1 MLRTQA
7 YIVAIA
13 TALFLAGCA
22 GLGSME
28 KAIETLNIK
37 VNPET
42 LIIRGDIVEVEI
54 TGNFPAKYFA
64 KKVRLEATPVLVWDG
79 GEAAFATEGFQGED
93 AAGNYTVVPFEAGK
107 SFTYTASI
115 PYDAAMEDGSRLE
128 LRLRGLKGDKA
139 VEFDPYVLCNGVIT
153 TPNLVQPDDKFAMT
167 PDRFQ
172 RTMSYSLGEDNTTEV
187 TTTEVTTT
195 EATTG
200 ANVVSINYAYNSSRV
215 TTAETRTDAWK
226 AMKELFVLAASADSV
241 SLTGV
246 TIEAYASPEGE
257 ISLNEDLATNRT
269 ESAQKA
275 LMKELKRKKIET
287 AEGFY
292 TLIAK
297 GEDWNGFKRLMKA
310 SDIADK
316 DLILRVLEMYSDKS
330 KREEEIRNIAKTYSE
345 IEDQILPSLR
355 RSEIAIDYTVEGY
368 TDEQIITYATS
379 TPALLTVE
387 ELLFSATLFDD
398 VNMKYTIYAACAD
411 TYSSD
416 LRGHNNAGVCL
427 MEMGRR
433 NQAEEAFNSARSLDP
448 NNQAVLNNLGA
459 ISRQKGKTDEAASL
473 FGKAGSG
480 PEVSYNKG
488 LVAITQ
494 GNYGAAIST
503 MSGATTANLALAKL
517 LNGDAS
523 GAKTTLENANDDSAV
538 SSYLLAI
545 CSARLGDGE
554 GVKRNITDAL
564 TKDGTLREKAKSDLE
579 FQNYSSELGL

>member
-28 KAIETLNIK
+28 KAIETLNLK

-42 LIIRGDIVEVEI
+42 LILRGDIVEVEI

-139 VEFDPYVLCNGVIT
+139 VDFDPYVLCKGVIT
-153 TPNLVQPDDKFAMT
+153 TPSLVQPDDKFAMT

-172 RTMSYSLGEDNTTEV
+172 RTMSYALVEDNTTEG
-187 TTTEVTTT
+187 TTT
-195 EATTG
+195 EATN
-200 ANVVSINYAYNSSRV
+200 AKNAVSISYAYNSSRV
-215 TTAETRTDAWK
+215 TTAETRTDGWK

-287 AEGFY
+287 PEGFY

-297 GEDWNGFKRLMKA
+297 GEDWNGFKSLMKA

-316 DLILRVLEMYSDKS
+316 DLILRVLEMYSDKT

-368 TDEQIITYATS
+368 TDEELITYASS
-379 TPALLTVE
+379 TPATLTVE

-398 VNMKYTIYAACAD
+398 VNMKYTIYAACAE

-416 LRGHNNAGVCL
+416 PRGHNNAGVCL

-459 ISRQKGKTDEAASL
+459 IARQKGKTDEAASL

-494 GNYGAAIST
+494 GNYGAAISN

-517 LNGDAS
+517 LNGDAN
-523 GAKTTLENANDDSAV
+523 GAKTTLENANDNSAV
-538 SSYLLAI
+538 SSYILAI
-545 CSARLGDGE
+545 CSARLRDGE

-564 TKDGTLREKAKSDLE
+564 TKDGTLIEKAKSDLE
-579 FQNYSSELGL
+579 FQNYRSELGL

>member
-1 MLRTQA
+1 
-7 YIVAIA
+7 
-13 TALFLAGCA
+13 
-22 GLGSME
+22 ME
-28 KAIETLNIK
+28 KALETLNIK

-93 AAGNYTVVPFEAGK
+93 AAGNYTIVPFEAGK

-128 LRLRGLKGDKA
+128 LRLRGLKGDKV

-172 RTMSYSLGEDNTTEV
+172 RTMSYTLGDD
-187 TTTEVTTT
+187 
-195 EATTG
+195 
-200 ANVVSINYAYNSSRV
+200 INYAYNSSQV
-215 TTAETRTDAWK
+215 TTAETRQDGWK
-226 AMKELFVLAASADSV
+226 AMKDLFVLAASADSV
-241 SLTGV
+241 SLTGT

-287 AEGFY
+287 ADGFY
-292 TLIAK
+292 TLMAK
-297 GEDWNGFKRLMKA
+297 GEDWNGFKSLMNA

-355 RSEIAIDYTVEGY
+355 RSEIAMNYTVEGY
-368 TDEQIITYATS
+368 TDEQLIAIATRA
-379 TPALLTVE
+379 PATLTVE

-398 VNMKYTIYAACAD
+398 VNDKYTIYAACAD
-411 TYSSD
+411 AYSSD

-459 ISRQKGKTDEAASL
+459 ITRQKGKTDEAASL

-488 LVAITQ
+488 LVAITK
-494 GNYGAAIST
+494 GNYGAAISN

>member
-115 PYDAAMEDGSRLE
+115 PYETAMEDGSRLE

-139 VEFDPYVLCNGVIT
+139 VDFDPYVLCNGVIT
-153 TPNLVQPDDKFAMT
+153 TPNLVQPDDKFVMT

-172 RTMSYSLGEDNTTEV
+172 RTMSYTLGDDI
-187 TTTEVTTT
+187 
-195 EATTG
+195 
-200 ANVVSINYAYNSSRV
+200 SYAYNSSRV
-215 TTAETRTDAWK
+215 TTAETRTDGWK

-287 AEGFY
+287 PEGFY

-297 GEDWNGFKRLMKA
+297 GEDWNGFKSLMKA

-316 DLILRVLEMYSDKS
+316 DLILRVLEMYSDKT

-355 RSEIAIDYTVEGY
+355 RSEIEIDYTVEGY
-368 TDEQIITYATS
+368 TDEELITYASS
-379 TPALLTVE
+379 TPATLTVE

-427 MEMGRR
+427 IEMGRR

-459 ISRQKGKTDEAASL
+459 IARQKGKTDEAASL

-494 GNYGAAIST
+494 GNYGAAISN

-579 FQNYSSELGL
+579 FQNYRSELGL

>member
-172 RTMSYSLGEDNTTEV
+172 RTMSYSLGDD
-187 TTTEVTTT
+187 
-195 EATTG
+195 
-200 ANVVSINYAYNSSRV
+200 INYAYNSSRV
-215 TTAETRTDAWK
+215 TTAETRQDGWK
-226 AMKELFVLAASADSV
+226 AMKDLFVLAASSDSV

-275 LMKELKRKKIET
+275 LMKELKRKKIDT
-287 AEGFY
+287 ADGFY
-292 TLIAK
+292 TLMAK
-297 GEDWNGFKRLMKA
+297 GEDWNGFKRLMNA

-316 DLILRVLEMYSDKS
+316 DLILRVLEMYSDKT

-355 RSEIAIDYTVEGY
+355 RSEIAMNYTVEGY
-368 TDEQIITYATS
+368 TDEQLVAIATNA
-379 TPALLTVE
+379 PATLTVE

-398 VNMKYTIYAACAD
+398 VNDKYTIYAACAA
-411 TYSSD
+411 TYNSD

-433 NQAEEAFNSARSLDP
+433 NQAEEAFNSARSLEP
-448 NNQAVLNNLGA
+448 NNKAVLNNLGA
-459 ISRQKGKTDEAASL
+459 ITRQKGKTDEAASL

-494 GNYGAAIST
+494 GNYGAAISN

-579 FQNYSSELGL
+579 FQNYRSELGL

>member
-172 RTMSYSLGEDNTTEV
+172 RTMSYSLGDD
-187 TTTEVTTT
+187 
-195 EATTG
+195 
-200 ANVVSINYAYNSSRV
+200 INYAYNSSRV
-215 TTAETRTDAWK
+215 TTAETRQDGWK
-226 AMKELFVLAASADSV
+226 AMKDLFVLAASTDSV

-275 LMKELKRKKIET
+275 LMKELKRKKIDT
-287 AEGFY
+287 ADGFY
-292 TLIAK
+292 TLMAK
-297 GEDWNGFKRLMKA
+297 GEDWNGFKRLMNA

-316 DLILRVLEMYSDKS
+316 DLILRVLEMYSDKT

-355 RSEIAIDYTVEGY
+355 RSEIAMNYTVEGY
-368 TDEQIITYATS
+368 TDEQLVAIATNA
-379 TPALLTVE
+379 PATLTVE

-398 VNMKYTIYAACAD
+398 VNDKYTIYAACAA
-411 TYSSD
+411 TYNSD

-433 NQAEEAFNSARSLDP
+433 NQAEEAFNSARSLEP
-448 NNQAVLNNLGA
+448 NNKAVLNNLGA
-459 ISRQKGKTDEAASL
+459 ITRQKGKTDEAASL

-494 GNYGAAIST
+494 GNYGAAISN

-579 FQNYSSELGL
+579 FQNYRSELGL

>member
-172 RTMSYSLGEDNTTEV
+172 RTMSYSLGDD
-187 TTTEVTTT
+187 
-195 EATTG
+195 
-200 ANVVSINYAYNSSRV
+200 INYAYNSSRV
-215 TTAETRTDAWK
+215 TTAETRQDGWK
-226 AMKELFVLAASADSV
+226 AMKDLFVLAASSDSV

-275 LMKELKRKKIET
+275 LMKELKRKKIDT
-287 AEGFY
+287 ADGFY
-292 TLIAK
+292 TLMAK
-297 GEDWNGFKRLMKA
+297 GEDWNGFKRLMNA

-316 DLILRVLEMYSDKS
+316 DLILRVLEMYSDKT

-355 RSEIAIDYTVEGY
+355 RSEIAMNYTVEGY
-368 TDEQIITYATS
+368 TDEQLVAIATNA
-379 TPALLTVE
+379 PATLTVE

-398 VNMKYTIYAACAD
+398 VNDKYTIYAACAA

-433 NQAEEAFNSARSLDP
+433 NQAEEAFNSARSLEP
-448 NNQAVLNNLGA
+448 NNKAVLNNLGA
-459 ISRQKGKTDEAASL
+459 ITRQKGKTDEAASL

-494 GNYGAAIST
+494 GNYGAAISN

-579 FQNYSSELGL
+579 FQNYRSELGL

>member
-128 LRLRGLKGDKA
+128 LRLRGLKGDK
-139 VEFDPYVLCNGVIT
+139 VIDFDPYVICNGVIT

-172 RTMSYSLGEDNTTEV
+172 RTMSYKLGDD
-187 TTTEVTTT
+187 
-195 EATTG
+195 
-200 ANVVSINYAYNSSRV
+200 INYAYNSSRV
-215 TTAETRTDAWK
+215 TTTETRQDGWK
-226 AMKELFVLAASADSV
+226 AMKDLFVLAASADSV
-241 SLTGV
+241 SLTGT

-257 ISLNEDLATNRT
+257 ITLNEDLATNRA
-269 ESAQKA
+269 ESAQNA

-287 AEGFY
+287 SEGFY
-292 TLIAK
+292 TLMAK
-297 GEDWNGFKRLMKA
+297 GEDWNGFKRLMTE

-355 RSEIAIDYTVEGY
+355 RSVVAMNYTVEGY
-368 TDEQIITYATS
+368 TDEQLIAIATNA
-379 TPALLTVE
+379 PAKLTVE

-398 VNMKYTIYAACAD
+398 VNDKYTIYAACAA

-433 NQAEEAFNSARSLDP
+433 NQAEEAFNTARSLDP
-448 NNQAVLNNLGA
+448 NNNAVLNNLGA
-459 ISRQKGKTDEAASL
+459 IARQKGKTDEAASL

-494 GNYGAAIST
+494 GNYGAAISN

-579 FQNYSSELGL
+579 FQNYRSELGL

>member
-28 KAIETLNIK
+28 KAIETLNLK

-42 LIIRGDIVEVEI
+42 LILRGDIVEVEI

-139 VEFDPYVLCNGVIT
+139 VDFDPYVLSKGVIT
-153 TPNLVQPDDKFAMT
+153 TPSLVQPDDKFAMT

-172 RTMSYSLGEDNTTEV
+172 RTMSYALVEDNTTEG
-187 TTTEVTTT
+187 TTT
-195 EATTG
+195 EATN
-200 ANVVSINYAYNSSRV
+200 AKNAVSINYAYNSSRV
-215 TTAETRTDAWK
+215 TTAETRTDGWK

-257 ISLNEDLATNRT
+257 ISLNEDLATNRA

-287 AEGFY
+287 PEGFY

-297 GEDWNGFKRLMKA
+297 GEDWNGFKSLMKA

-316 DLILRVLEMYSDKS
+316 DLILRVLEMYSDKT

-368 TDEQIITYATS
+368 TDEELITYASS
-379 TPALLTVE
+379 TPATLTVE

-398 VNMKYTIYAACAD
+398 VNMKYTIYAACAE

-416 LRGHNNAGVCL
+416 PRGHNNAGVCL

-459 ISRQKGKTDEAASL
+459 IARQKGKTDEAASL

-494 GNYGAAIST
+494 GNYGAAISN

-517 LNGDAS
+517 LNGDAN

-538 SSYLLAI
+538 SSYILAI
-545 CSARLGDGE
+545 CSARLRDGE

-579 FQNYSSELGL
+579 FQNYRSELGL

>member
-1 MLRTQA
+1 
-7 YIVAIA
+7 
-13 TALFLAGCA
+13 
-22 GLGSME
+22 ME

-172 RTMSYSLGEDNTTEV
+172 RTMSYSLGDD
-187 TTTEVTTT
+187 
-195 EATTG
+195 
-200 ANVVSINYAYNSSRV
+200 INYAYNSSRV
-215 TTAETRTDAWK
+215 TTAETRQDGWK
-226 AMKELFVLAASADSV
+226 AMKDLFVLAASSDSV

-275 LMKELKRKKIET
+275 LMKELKRKKIDT
-287 AEGFY
+287 ADGFY
-292 TLIAK
+292 TLMAK
-297 GEDWNGFKRLMKA
+297 GEDWNGFKRLMNA

-316 DLILRVLEMYSDKS
+316 DLILRVLEMYSDKT

-355 RSEIAIDYTVEGY
+355 RSEIAMNYTVEGY
-368 TDEQIITYATS
+368 TDEQLVAIATNA
-379 TPALLTVE
+379 PATLTVE

-398 VNMKYTIYAACAD
+398 VNDKYTIYAACAA

-433 NQAEEAFNSARSLDP
+433 NQAEEAFNSARSLEP
-448 NNQAVLNNLGA
+448 NNKAVLNNLGA
-459 ISRQKGKTDEAASL
+459 ITRQKGKTDEAASL

-494 GNYGAAIST
+494 GNYGAAISN

-579 FQNYSSELGL
+579 FQNYRSELGL

>member
-28 KAIETLNIK
+28 KAIETLNLK

-42 LIIRGDIVEVEI
+42 LILRGDIVEVEI

-139 VEFDPYVLCNGVIT
+139 VDFDPYVLCNGVIT

-172 RTMSYSLGEDNTTEV
+172 RTMSYELVEDNTTE
-187 TTTEVTTT
+187 
-195 EATTG
+195 ATN
-200 ANVVSINYAYNSSRV
+200 AKNAVSISYAYNSSRV
-215 TTAETRTDAWK
+215 TTAETRTDGWK

-257 ISLNEDLATNRT
+257 ITLNEDLATNRA
-269 ESAQKA
+269 ESAQNA

-287 AEGFY
+287 ADGFY
-292 TLIAK
+292 TLMAK
-297 GEDWNGFKRLMKA
+297 GEDWNGFKELMNA

-316 DLILRVLEMYSDKS
+316 DLILRVLEMYTDKT

-355 RSEIAIDYTVEGY
+355 RSEIAIAYTVEGY
-368 TDEQIITYATS
+368 TNEELITYASS
-379 TPALLTVE
+379 TPATLTVE

-416 LRGHNNAGVCL
+416 PRGHNNAGVCL

-459 ISRQKGKTDEAASL
+459 ITRQKGKTDEAAAL
-473 FGKAGSG
+473 FEKAGSG

-494 GNYGAAIST
+494 GNYGAAISN
-503 MSGATTANLALAKL
+503 MSGTTTANLALAKL

-579 FQNYSSELGL
+579 FQNFRSELGL

>member
-128 LRLRGLKGDKA
+128 LRLRGLKGDK
-139 VEFDPYVLCNGVIT
+139 VIDFDPYVICNGVIT

-167 PDRFQ
+167 PDRFK
-172 RTMSYSLGEDNTTEV
+172 RTMSYKLGDD
-187 TTTEVTTT
+187 
-195 EATTG
+195 
-200 ANVVSINYAYNSSRV
+200 INYAYNSSRV
-215 TTAETRTDAWK
+215 TTTETRQEGWK
-226 AMKELFVLAASADSV
+226 AMKDLFVLAASADSV
-241 SLTGV
+241 SLTGT

-257 ISLNEDLATNRT
+257 ITLNKNLSTNRA
-269 ESAQKA
+269 ESAQNA

-287 AEGFY
+287 SEGFY
-292 TLIAK
+292 TLMAK
-297 GEDWNGFKRLMKA
+297 GEDWNGFKRLMTE

-355 RSEIAIDYTVEGY
+355 RSVVAMNYTVEGY
-368 TDEQIITYATS
+368 TDEQLIAIATNA
-379 TPALLTVE
+379 PAKLTVE

-398 VNMKYTIYAACAD
+398 VNDKYTIYAACAA

-433 NQAEEAFNSARSLDP
+433 NQAEEAFNTARSLDP
-448 NNQAVLNNLGA
+448 NNNAVLNNLGA
-459 ISRQKGKTDEAASL
+459 IARQKGKTDEAASL

-494 GNYGAAIST
+494 GNYGAAISN

-579 FQNYSSELGL
+579 FQNYRSELGL

>member
-128 LRLRGLKGDKA
+128 LRLRGLKGDKMID
-139 VEFDPYVLCNGVIT
+139 FDPYVLCNGVIT

-172 RTMSYSLGEDNTTEV
+172 RTMSYTLGDD
-187 TTTEVTTT
+187 
-195 EATTG
+195 
-200 ANVVSINYAYNSSRV
+200 INYAYNSSRV
-215 TTAETRTDAWK
+215 TTTETRQDGWK
-226 AMKELFVLAASADSV
+226 AMKDLFVLAASADSV
-241 SLTGV
+241 SLTGT

-257 ISLNEDLATNRT
+257 ITLNEDLATNRA

-275 LMKELKRKKIET
+275 IIKEMKGKKLVKFYDTNESE
-287 AEGFY
+287 AFY

-297 GEDWNGFKRLMKA
+297 GEDWNGFKELMNA

-316 DLILRVLEMYSDKS
+316 DLILRVLEMYSDKT

-355 RSEIAIDYTVEGY
+355 RSEIAMNYTVEGY
-368 TDEQIITYATS
+368 TDEQLIAIAMSAPGT
-379 TPALLTVE
+379 LTVE

-398 VNMKYTIYAACAD
+398 VNDKYTIYAACAA

-448 NNQAVLNNLGA
+448 NNHAVLNNLGA
-459 ISRQKGKTDEAASL
+459 IARQKGKTEEAASL

-494 GNYGAAIST
+494 GNYGAAISN

-523 GAKTTLENANDDSAV
+523 GAKTTLENANDDSAA

-579 FQNYSSELGL
+579 FQNYRSDLGL

>member
-1 MLRTQA
+1 MLRTKA
-7 YIVAIA
+7 YIAAIA

-28 KAIETLNIK
+28 KAIETLNLK

-42 LIIRGDIVEVEI
+42 LILRGDIVEVEI

-79 GEAAFATEGFQGED
+79 GEAAFATEGFQGEE

-128 LRLRGLKGDKA
+128 LRLRGLKGDK
-139 VEFDPYVLCNGVIT
+139 VIDFDPYVLCNGVIT

-172 RTMSYSLGEDNTTEV
+172 RTMSYTLGDD
-187 TTTEVTTT
+187 
-195 EATTG
+195 
-200 ANVVSINYAYNSSRV
+200 INYEYNSSRV
-215 TTAETRTDAWK
+215 TTAETRQDGWK
-226 AMKELFVLAASADSV
+226 AMKDLFVLAASADSV
-241 SLTGV
+241 SLTGA

-287 AEGFY
+287 ADGFY
-292 TLIAK
+292 TLMAK
-297 GEDWNGFKRLMKA
+297 GEDWNGFKNLMNA

-355 RSEIAIDYTVEGY
+355 RSEIAMNYTVEGY
-368 TDEQIITYATS
+368 TDEQLIAIATS
-379 TPALLTVE
+379 APATLTVE
-387 ELLFSATLFDD
+387 ELLFAATLFDD
-398 VNMKYTIYAACAD
+398 VNDKYTIYAACAD
-411 TYSSD
+411 AYSSD

-448 NNQAVLNNLGA
+448 NNKAVLNNLGA
-459 ISRQKGKTDEAASL
+459 ITRQKGKTDEAASL

-494 GNYGAAIST
+494 GNYGAAISN

-545 CSARLGDGE
+545 CAARLGDGE

-579 FQNYSSELGL
+579 FQNFSSELGL

>member
-139 VEFDPYVLCNGVIT
+139 VDFDPYVLCNGVIT

-172 RTMSYSLGEDNTTEV
+172 RTMSYSLGDD
-187 TTTEVTTT
+187 
-195 EATTG
+195 
-200 ANVVSINYAYNSSRV
+200 INYAYNSSRV
-215 TTAETRTDAWK
+215 TTAETRQDGWK
-226 AMKELFVLAASADSV
+226 AMKDLFVLAASTDSV

-275 LMKELKRKKIET
+275 LMKELKRKKIDT
-287 AEGFY
+287 ADGFY
-292 TLIAK
+292 TLMAK
-297 GEDWNGFKRLMKA
+297 GEDWNGFKRLMNA

-316 DLILRVLEMYSDKS
+316 DLILRVLEMYSDKT

-379 TPALLTVE
+379 TPEILTVE

-398 VNMKYTIYAACAD
+398 VNMKYTIYAACAN

-448 NNQAVLNNLGA
+448 NNEAVLNNLGA
-459 ISRQKGKTDEAASL
+459 IARQKGKTDEAASL

-488 LVAITQ
+488 LVAITK

-579 FQNYSSELGL
+579 FQNYRSELGL

>member
-128 LRLRGLKGDKA
+128 LRLRGLKGDK
-139 VEFDPYVLCNGVIT
+139 VIDFDPYVICNGVIT

-172 RTMSYSLGEDNTTEV
+172 RTMSYKLGDD
-187 TTTEVTTT
+187 
-195 EATTG
+195 
-200 ANVVSINYAYNSSRV
+200 INYAYNSSRV
-215 TTAETRTDAWK
+215 TTTETRQEGWK
-226 AMKELFVLAASADSV
+226 AMKDLFVLAASADSV
-241 SLTGV
+241 SLTGT

-257 ISLNEDLATNRT
+257 ITLNEDLATNRA
-269 ESAQKA
+269 ESAQNA

-287 AEGFY
+287 SEGFY
-292 TLIAK
+292 TLMAK
-297 GEDWNGFKRLMKA
+297 GEDWNGFKRLMTE

-355 RSEIAIDYTVEGY
+355 RSVVAMNYTVEGY
-368 TDEQIITYATS
+368 TDEQLIAIATNA
-379 TPALLTVE
+379 PAKLTVE

-398 VNMKYTIYAACAD
+398 VNDKYTIYAACAA

-433 NQAEEAFNSARSLDP
+433 NQAEEAFNTARSLEP
-448 NNQAVLNNLGA
+448 NNNAVLNNLGA
-459 ISRQKGKTDEAASL
+459 IARQKGKTDEAASL

-494 GNYGAAIST
+494 GNYGAAISN

-579 FQNYSSELGL
+579 FQNYRSELGL

>member
-28 KAIETLNIK
+28 KAIETLSLK

-42 LIIRGDIVEVEI
+42 LILRGDIVEVEI

-79 GEAAFATEGFQGED
+79 GEAAFATEGFQGEE

-128 LRLRGLKGDKA
+128 LRLRGLKGDKV

-172 RTMSYSLGEDNTTEV
+172 RTMSYTLGDD
-187 TTTEVTTT
+187 
-195 EATTG
+195 
-200 ANVVSINYAYNSSRV
+200 INYAYNSSRV
-215 TTAETRTDAWK
+215 TTAETRQDGWK
-226 AMKELFVLAASADSV
+226 AMKDLFVLAASADSV
-241 SLTGV
+241 SLTGT

-257 ISLNEDLATNRT
+257 ITLNEDLATNRT

-287 AEGFY
+287 ADGFY
-292 TLIAK
+292 TLMAK
-297 GEDWNGFKRLMKA
+297 GEDWNGFKELMNA

-316 DLILRVLEMYSDKS
+316 DLILRVLEMYSDKT

-355 RSEIAIDYTVEGY
+355 RSEIAMNYTVEGY
-368 TDEQIITYATS
+368 TDEQLIAIAMSAPAT
-379 TPALLTVE
+379 LTVE

-398 VNMKYTIYAACAD
+398 VNMMYTIYAACAA

-427 MEMGRR
+427 MEMSRR

-459 ISRQKGKTDEAASL
+459 IARQKGKTDEAASL

-494 GNYGAAIST
+494 GNYGAAISN

-579 FQNYSSELGL
+579 FQNFRSELGL

>member
-172 RTMSYSLGEDNTTEV
+172 RTMSYSLGDD
-187 TTTEVTTT
+187 
-195 EATTG
+195 
-200 ANVVSINYAYNSSRV
+200 INYAYNSSRV
-215 TTAETRTDAWK
+215 TTAETRQDGWK
-226 AMKELFVLAASADSV
+226 AMKDLFVLAASADSV

-275 LMKELKRKKIET
+275 LMKELKRKKIDT
-287 AEGFY
+287 ADGFY
-292 TLIAK
+292 TLMAK
-297 GEDWNGFKRLMKA
+297 GEDWNGFKRLMNA

-316 DLILRVLEMYSDKS
+316 DLILRVLEMYSDKT

-355 RSEIAIDYTVEGY
+355 RSEIAMNYTVEGY
-368 TDEQIITYATS
+368 TDEQLVAIATNA
-379 TPALLTVE
+379 PATLTVE

-398 VNMKYTIYAACAD
+398 VNDKYTIYAACAA

-433 NQAEEAFNSARSLDP
+433 NQAEEAFNSARSLEP
-448 NNQAVLNNLGA
+448 NNKAVLNNLGA
-459 ISRQKGKTDEAASL
+459 ITRQKGKTDEAASL

-494 GNYGAAIST
+494 GNYGAAISN

-579 FQNYSSELGL
+579 FQNYRSELGL

>member
-28 KAIETLNIK
+28 KAIETLNLK

-42 LIIRGDIVEVEI
+42 LILRGDIVELEI

-139 VEFDPYVLCNGVIT
+139 VDFDPYVLCNGVIT

-172 RTMSYSLGEDNTTEV
+172 RTMSYTLGDD
-187 TTTEVTTT
+187 
-195 EATTG
+195 
-200 ANVVSINYAYNSSRV
+200 INYAYNSSRV
-215 TTAETRTDAWK
+215 TTAETREDGWK
-226 AMKELFVLAASADSV
+226 AMKELFALAASADSV
-241 SLTGV
+241 SLTGT

-257 ISLNEDLATNRT
+257 ITLNEDLATNRT

-287 AEGFY
+287 ADGFY
-292 TLIAK
+292 TLMAK
-297 GEDWNGFKRLMKA
+297 GEDWKGFKELMNA

-316 DLILRVLEMYSDKS
+316 DLILRVLEMYSDKT

-355 RSEIAIDYTVEGY
+355 RSEIAMNYSVEGY
-368 TDEQIITYATS
+368 TDEQLIAIAMRAPAT
-379 TPALLTVE
+379 LTVE

-398 VNMKYTIYAACAD
+398 VNDKYTIYAACAD
-411 TYSSD
+411 AYSSD

-427 MEMGRR
+427 MDMGRR

-459 ISRQKGKTDEAASL
+459 ITRQKGKTDEAAAL

-494 GNYGAAIST
+494 GNYGAAISN
-503 MSGATTANLALAKL
+503 MSGTTTANLALAKL

-579 FQNYSSELGL
+579 FQNFRSELGL

>member
-1 MLRTQA
+1 
-7 YIVAIA
+7 
-13 TALFLAGCA
+13 
-22 GLGSME
+22 ME

-172 RTMSYSLGEDNTTEV
+172 RTMSFTLGDD
-187 TTTEVTTT
+187 
-195 EATTG
+195 
-200 ANVVSINYAYNSSRV
+200 INYAYNSSRV
-215 TTAETRTDAWK
+215 TTAETRQDGWK
-226 AMKELFVLAASADSV
+226 AMKDLFVLAASADSV

-275 LMKELKRKKIET
+275 LMKELKRKKIDT
-287 AEGFY
+287 ADGFY
-292 TLIAK
+292 TLMAK
-297 GEDWNGFKRLMKA
+297 GEDWNGFKRLMNA

-316 DLILRVLEMYSDKS
+316 DLILRVLEMYSDKT

-355 RSEIAIDYTVEGY
+355 RSEIAMNYTVEGY
-368 TDEQIITYATS
+368 TDEQLVAIATNA
-379 TPALLTVE
+379 PATLTVE

-398 VNMKYTIYAACAD
+398 VNDKYTIYAACAA

-433 NQAEEAFNSARSLDP
+433 NQAEEAFNSARSLEP
-448 NNQAVLNNLGA
+448 NNKAVLNNLGA
-459 ISRQKGKTDEAASL
+459 ITRQKGKTDEAASL

-494 GNYGAAIST
+494 GNYGAAISN

-554 GVKRNITDAL
+554 GVKRNITDAI
-564 TKDGTLREKAKSDLE
+564 TKDGTLREKAKADLE
-579 FQNYSSELGL
+579 FQKYSSELGL